1 MKLAVYIV
9 EDDPLVQDSLKVVIE
24 AYLRAQVMGW
34 APSEAEA
41 LAWLRAN
48 DGRWHLLVVDLT
60 LAQGS
65 GLGVLAAV
73 AQIQA
78 SRVAGEGTGKGGE
91 KGGGKGGAKG
101 IGKGVV
107 VALTNAASPGNRAT
121 CLRLG
126 ADAVF
131 DKSEE
136 INQFLAY
143 CEKTIPGAAH

>member
-9 EDDPLVQDSLKVVIE
+9 EDEPLIRDSLKVVIE
-24 AYLRAQVMGW
+24 GYLRAEVMGA

-41 LAWLRAN
+41 VAWLRAN
-48 DGRWHLLVVDLT
+48 DGSWHLLVVDLT

-73 AQIQA
+73 A
-78 SRVAGEGTGKGGE
+78 VARDEGSAGAAGSVNGKR
-91 KGGGKGGAKG
+91 GAKR
-101 IGKGVV
+101 IRGVV
-107 VALTNAASPGNRAT
+107 VALTNAASPGNRAE

-131 DKSEE
+131 DKAAE

-143 CEKTIPGAAH
+143 CEKSVPGAAG

>member
-9 EDDPLVQDSLKVVIE
+9 EDEPAIQDSLKVVIE
-24 AYLRAQVMGW
+24 GYLRAEVIGSS
-34 APSEAEA
+34 PSEAEA
-41 LAWLRAN
+41 VAWLHAH
-48 DGRWHLLVVDLT
+48 DGGWQLLVVDLK

-73 AQIQA
+73 AGA
-78 SRVAGEGTGKGGE
+78 GPRGEGC
-91 KGGGKGGAKG
+91 AV
-101 IGKGVV
+101 I
-107 VALTNAASPGNRAT
+107 ALTNAASPDNRAE

-131 DKSEE
+131 DKTEE

-143 CEKTIPGAAH
+143 CEQKMPGAAS

>member
-73 AQIQA
+73 AQMQA
-78 SRVAGEGTGKGGE
+78 SRVVGQGAGKD
-91 KGGGKGGAKG
+91 GGKGGGKG

>member
-9 EDDPLVQDSLKVVIE
+9 EDEPAIQDSLKVVIE
-24 AYLRAQVMGW
+24 GYLRAEVMGA

-41 LAWLRAN
+41 VAWLRAN
-48 DGRWHLLVVDLT
+48 DGHWHLLLVDLT

-73 AQIQA
+73 ASIRGDD
-78 SRVAGEGTGKGGE
+78 SGGGGDGGGDGDGKRKGKGRF
-91 KGGGKGGAKG
+91 
-101 IGKGVV
+101 KGVV
-107 VALTNAASPGNRAT
+107 VALTNAASAGNRAE

-131 DKSEE
+131 DKAAE

-143 CEKTIPGAAH
+143 CEKKVPGAMA

>member
-9 EDDPLVQDSLKVVIE
+9 EDEPSIQDSLKVVIE
-24 AYLRAQVMGW
+24 GYLRARVIGS

-41 LAWLRAN
+41 VAWLRAN
-48 DGRWHLLVVDLT
+48 GGGWQLLVVDLK

-73 AQIQA
+73 AQA
-78 SRVAGEGTGKGGE
+78 RATGC
-91 KGGGKGGAKG
+91 
-101 IGKGVV
+101 VV
-107 VALTNAASPGNRAT
+107 VALTNAASPGNRAE

-131 DKSEE
+131 DKAQE
-136 INQFLAY
+136 INEFLAY
-143 CEKTIPGAAH
+143 CEQKVPGAAA

>member
-9 EDDPLVQDSLKVVIE
+9 EDDPSIQDSLKVVIE
-24 AYLRAQVMGW
+24 GYLRAEVMGW

-41 LAWLRAN
+41 LAWLHAN
-48 DGRWHLLVVDLT
+48 DGRWQLLVVDLT

-65 GLGVLAAV
+65 GLGVLAAI
-73 AQIQA
+73 AQT
-78 SRVAGEGTGKGGE
+78 RVDGAGQGETKGK
-91 KGGGKGGAKG
+91 A
-101 IGKGVV
+101 KGVV

-131 DKSEE
+131 DKAEE

-143 CEKTIPGAAH
+143 CEKTIPGAAA

>member
-9 EDDPLVQDSLKVVIE
+9 EDEPLIQDSLKVVIE
-24 AYLRAQVMGW
+24 GYLRAEVMGA

-41 LAWLRAN
+41 VAWLRAN
-48 DGRWHLLVVDLT
+48 DGGWHLLVVDLN

-73 AQIQA
+73 AGARVEDA
-78 SRVAGEGTGKGGE
+78 SS
-91 KGGGKGGAKG
+91 GGAGGDGKRRG
-101 IGKGVV
+101 KARVKGVV
-107 VALTNAASPGNRAT
+107 VALTNAASAGNRAE

-131 DKSEE
+131 DKAAE

-143 CEKTIPGAAH
+143 CEKKIPGAMA

>member
-78 SRVAGEGTGKGGE
+78 SRVVGQGTGKGG
-91 KGGGKGGAKG
+91 GKG

-136 INQFLAY
+136 INEFLAY

>member
-9 EDDPLVQDSLKVVIE
+9 EDDPLIQDSLKVVIE
-24 AYLRAQVMGW
+24 GYLRAEVMG
-34 APSEAEA
+34 AALSEAEA
-41 LAWLRAN
+41 VAWLLAN
-48 DGRWHLLVVDLT
+48 HGGWHLLVVDLT

-73 AQIQA
+73 AGMRATEDDGKGA
-78 SRVAGEGTGKGGE
+78 SRGVSRGVSTG
-91 KGGGKGGAKG
+91 ASRG
-101 IGKGVV
+101 IV
-107 VALTNAASPGNRAT
+107 VALTNAASPGNRAE

-131 DKSEE
+131 DKAAE

-143 CEKTIPGAAH
+143 CEKEVPGAKS

>member
-9 EDDPLVQDSLKVVIE
+9 EDDPLIQDSLKVVIE
-24 AYLRAQVMGW
+24 GYLRAEVMGS

-41 LAWLRAN
+41 VAWLHAN
-48 DGRWHLLVVDLT
+48 NGSWHLLVVDLQ

-65 GLGVLAAV
+65 GLGVLAA
-73 AQIQA
+73 IEGIRSMA
-78 SRVAGEGTGKGGE
+78 SQGQSQGKR
-91 KGGGKGGAKG
+91 KGKVRGM
-101 IGKGVV
+101 V
-107 VALTNAASPGNRAT
+107 VALTNAASAGNRAE

-131 DKSEE
+131 DKAAE

-143 CEKTIPGAAH
+143 CEQKVPGARF

>member
-78 SRVAGEGTGKGGE
+78 SRVVGQGTG
-91 KGGGKGGAKG
+91 KGGGKGGAKD
-101 IGKGVV
+101 IGKVVV

-136 INQFLAY
+136 INEFLAY

>member
-9 EDDPLVQDSLKVVIE
+9 EDDPSIQDSLKVVIE
-24 AYLRAQVMGW
+24 AYLRAEVMGW

-73 AQIQA
+73 SQM
-78 SRVAGEGTGKGGE
+78 GT
-91 KGGGKGGAKG
+91 
-101 IGKGVV
+101 GKGVV

-143 CEKTIPGAAH
+143 CEKTIPGAAA

>member
-9 EDDPLVQDSLKVVIE
+9 EDEPLIQDSLKVVIE
-24 AYLRAQVMGW
+24 GYLRAEVMGA

-41 LAWLRAN
+41 VAWLRAN
-48 DGRWHLLVVDLT
+48 DGGWHLLVVDLN

-73 AQIQA
+73 AGARVEDA
-78 SRVAGEGTGKGGE
+78 SSGDGNSKRRGK
-91 KGGGKGGAKG
+91 APV
-101 IGKGVV
+101 KGVV
-107 VALTNAASPGNRAT
+107 VALTNAASAGNRAE

-131 DKSEE
+131 DKAAE

-143 CEKTIPGAAH
+143 CEKKIPGAMA

>member
-9 EDDPLVQDSLKVVIE
+9 EDEPLIQDSLKVVIE
-24 AYLRAQVMGW
+24 GYLRAEVMGA

-41 LAWLRAN
+41 VAWLRAN
-48 DGRWHLLVVDLT
+48 DGHWHLLVVDLT

-73 AQIQA
+73 A
-78 SRVAGEGTGKGGE
+78 GTGGDGTQ
-91 KGGGKGGAKG
+91 GGKPGR
-101 IGKGVV
+101 KGVV
-107 VALTNAASPGNRAT
+107 VALTNAASPGNRAE

-131 DKSEE
+131 DKAAE
-136 INQFLAY
+136 INEFLAY
-143 CEKTIPGAAH
+143 CEKKVPGAMA

>member
-9 EDDPLVQDSLKVVIE
+9 EDEPLIQDSLKVVIE
-24 AYLRAQVMGW
+24 GYLRAEVMGA

-41 LAWLRAN
+41 VAWLRAN
-48 DGRWHLLVVDLT
+48 DGGWHLLVVDLN

-73 AQIQA
+73 AGARVEDA
-78 SRVAGEGTGKGGE
+78 SSGDGNSKRRGKARV
-91 KGGGKGGAKG
+91 
-101 IGKGVV
+101 KGVV
-107 VALTNAASPGNRAT
+107 VALTNAASAGNRAE

-131 DKSEE
+131 DKAAE

-143 CEKTIPGAAH
+143 CEKKIPGAMA

>member
-78 SRVAGEGTGKGGE
+78 RRVVGQGTGKGG
-91 KGGGKGGAKG
+91 GKGS
-101 IGKGVV
+101 GKGVV

-136 INQFLAY
+136 INEFLAY

>member
-9 EDDPLVQDSLKVVIE
+9 EDEPLIQDSLKVVIE
-24 AYLRAQVMGW
+24 GYLRAEVMGA

-41 LAWLRAN
+41 VAWLRAN
-48 DGRWHLLVVDLT
+48 DGGWHLLVVDLN

-65 GLGVLAAV
+65 GLGVLAALAGARV
-73 AQIQA
+73 EDA
-78 SRVAGEGTGKGGE
+78 SSGDGNGKRRGKARVR
-91 KGGGKGGAKG
+91 
-101 IGKGVV
+101 GVV
-107 VALTNAASPGNRAT
+107 VALTNAASAGNRAE

-131 DKSEE
+131 DKAAE

-143 CEKTIPGAAH
+143 CEKKVPGAMA

>member
-9 EDDPLVQDSLKVVIE
+9 EDDPSIQDSLKVVIE
-24 AYLRAQVMGW
+24 AYLRAEVMGW

-73 AQIQA
+73 
-78 SRVAGEGTGKGGE
+78 SRMGT
-91 KGGGKGGAKG
+91 
-101 IGKGVV
+101 GKGVV

-143 CEKTIPGAAH
+143 CEKTIPGAAA

>member
-9 EDDPLVQDSLKVVIE
+9 EDDPSIQDSLKVVIE
-24 AYLRAQVMGW
+24 AYLRAEVMGW

-73 AQIQA
+73 SQM
-78 SRVAGEGTGKGGE
+78 RN
-91 KGGGKGGAKG
+91 
-101 IGKGVV
+101 GKGVV

-143 CEKTIPGAAH
+143 CEKTIPGAEA